1 MLAFRMEEKNPYIVV
16 LEIHHRIFLI
26 VNTVFLIIVNKD
38 QFNDMNITM
47 PCLYEYNIALRI

>member
-1 MLAFRMEEKNPYIVV
+1 MAEKIPYMVV
-16 LEIHHRIFLI
+16 FEIHHRIFLI
-26 VNTVFLIIVNKD
+26 VNIVFLIIVNKD